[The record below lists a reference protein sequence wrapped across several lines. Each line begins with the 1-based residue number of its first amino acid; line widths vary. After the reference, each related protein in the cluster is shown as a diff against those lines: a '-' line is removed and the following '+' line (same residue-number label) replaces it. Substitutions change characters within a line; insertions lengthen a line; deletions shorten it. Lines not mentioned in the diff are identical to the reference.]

1 LFIWKKQQDSHMQAR
16 RFKDDDYLAIKSAV
30 RRCCRLAGTREQI
43 AAQTRVG
50 STQIANYGDA
60 LQADCH
66 VPIDVAMD
74 MDELAGEDIILAQ
87 WAASKGYHLTQ
98 IAPSAASSDL
108 MHHAASICKETGE
121 ALASISRAEMTPRE
135 CDEAV
140 KEVLDVLSAG
150 QACLRELH
158 ARKARAV
165 A

>member
-1 LFIWKKQQDSHMQAR
+1 MQAR
-16 RFKDDDYLAIKSAV
+16 RFKDDDYLAIKSDV
-30 RRCCRLAGTREQI
+30 RRSRKMAGPRDVVSE
-43 AAQTRVG
+43 QTRVG
-50 STQIANYGDA
+50 STQIANYEDPR
-60 LQADCH
+60 QPDCNI
-66 VPIDVAMD
+66 PIDVAMD
-74 MDELAGEDIILAQ
+74 MDEIAGEDIILAQ
-87 WAASKGYHLTQ
+87 WAALKGYHLTP
-98 IAPSAASSDL
+98 INPTPESSDL
-108 MHHAASICKETGE
+108 MQHAAAICKETGE